1 MLASI
6 IDKSGTINISIDG
19 KIGVVTPDRIIYN
32 DIRNALNR
40 EDEAEIKR
48 LLDWRDELAEKTKG
62 RVSYYGG
69 VVRYNG
75 SAVDN
80 AISRAIV
87 ELDRKGFSYDSI
99 LLFLEH
105 CYANPDPTIVER
117 IWDFLTNNCI
127 CISSDGYIIGYKAIR
142 NNYKDKRTNTF
153 DYSIGKVVTMP
164 REQCDS
170 DSTNGCSHGL
180 HSGSLRYSLDFA
192 SGDDRIIITKTHPR
206 DVTAVPEESG
216 FGKLRCCK
224 LEVIGEWK
232 REREYD
238 DVRDYAQKMS
248 NRDSKGRFL
257 KGSQIY
263 NVRDENGRFKK
274 V

>member
-6 IDKSGTINISIDG
+6 IDKSGTINICVDG

-32 DIRNALNR
+32 DIRNALNQG
-40 EDEAEIKR
+40 DEEEIKR
-48 LLDWRDELAEKTKG
+48 LLDWHDDVAEKTKG

-80 AISRAIV
+80 AISRAIT
-87 ELDRKGFSYDSI
+87 ELDRKGFNYDSI
-99 LLFLEH
+99 LLFLEN

-127 CISSDGYIIGYKAIR
+127 CISSDGYIVGYKAIR
-142 NNYKDKRTNTF
+142 ENYRDKRTNTF
-153 DYSIGKVVTMP
+153 DYSVGKVVTMP
-164 REQCDS
+164 RENCDS
-170 DSTNGCSHGL
+170 NSSNGCSSGL
-180 HSGSLRYSLDFA
+180 HSGSLSYALGFA
-192 SGDDRIIITKTHPR
+192 EGDDRIIITRTNPA
-206 DVTAVPEESG
+206 DVTAVPEEHG

-232 REREYD
+232 GKREPEYMY
-238 DVRDYAQKMS
+238 DYANKMS

-257 KGSQIY
+257 KGAQIY
-263 NVRDENGRFKK
+263 NVRDKNGRFKK
-274 V
+274 S